1 MKRIILN
8 WTSESKLKIIMGAV
22 TKNMDIFD
30 EISKGTT

>member
-8 WTSESKLKIIMGAV
+8 WTSKSKLRIITGAV

>member
-8 WTSESKLKIIMGAV
+8 WTSESKFKIITGRV
-22 TKNMDIFD
+22 TRNINIFD